1 MSKKQSQTGFA
12 MIPNSLARC
21 GKLTPK
27 AMVIFLC
34 LKSHAGT
41 SNRTWLNH
49 KTISR
54 ESNISLS
61 AVKTGL
67 KELRDLGL
75 VTWKGQI
82 RLSDGRQTSNK
93 YFLRDD
99 QTVLS
104 SLYTPTHQF
113 SESYQIEEP
122 IEEKLLNSSSKGRA
136 RVRNVPS
143 KEMPATDKQ
152 FELLSTLF
160 EELGSD
166 LESNLDSEE
175 IDQLSRYDADVLI
188 NELKTEKWKEEAYG

>member
-1 MSKKQSQTGFA
+1 MQTGFA
-12 MIPNSLARC
+12 MIPNTLARC

-27 AMVIFLC
+27 AMAIFLC

-54 ESNISLS
+54 ESNVSLS

-67 KELRDLGL
+67 KELRSLGL
-75 VTWKGQI
+75 VTWKGQV
-82 RLSDGRQTSNK
+82 RKSDGRQTSNN
-93 YFLRDD
+93 YVLRDD
-99 QTVLS
+99 QTVLT
-104 SLYTPTHQF
+104 SLLTPTHQLL
-113 SESYQIEEP
+113 ESHQVEEP

-143 KEMPATDKQ
+143 KEIPASDKQ
-152 FELLSTLF
+152 LELLSTLF

-166 LESNLDSEE
+166 LEANLNTQD
-175 IDQLSRYDADVLI
+175 IDQLSRYEADVLI
-188 NELKTEKWKEEAYG
+188 NELKTEKWKEERYG